1 MNGDEKEIIMI
12 MSKESLQRLGIELP
26 DPEQVVEKRLSHGL
40 TTQECANMVLKSL
53 STWANYESGRRPMDP
68 TVWKL
73 FCILTKGVNRKDVVR
88 NGRKTRPFAERRV
101 KEVSNV

>member
-1 MNGDEKEIIMI
+1 MI
-12 MSKESLQRLGIELP
+12 MKEESKERLGIKIP
-26 DPEQVVEKRLSHGL
+26 TSEQVVEKRLAHGL

-73 FCILTKGVNRKDVVR
+73 FCILAKGVDKKDVVR

-101 KEVSNV
+101 KEDSHV